1 MRVALVAPP
10 FLSVP
15 PRRYGGT
22 ELFIAQLARG
32 LTALGHDP
40 VVYANGASQVNAELR
55 SLFADDDWP
64 VRDPAQASLKNLT
77 HSSWAVRDAAE
88 HCDVIHVNDVS
99 ALFFAD
105 FVDVPFVHTLHHPH
119 SSAISA
125 VYERHPDVWYA
136 AISEFQRRQESLP
149 RCQTIYHGIDASKYT
164 CREDKDSYLCFLGR
178 MAPCK
183 GPHIAIEVAKRV
195 GMPLKLA
202 GEVQPLFQDYWE
214 REVLPHVDGRNIE
227 YIGEADAP
235 AKDALLGGARALLFP
250 IQWSEPFGLVM
261 IEAMACGTPVVALT
275 GGSFAE
281 VVGDAGILCESI
293 DDMVRAVRTLDVPPL
308 RCRKRVES
316 RFSVDA
322 MARQYARLYSA
333 ASKMSRAAAA
343 RPTVTMQI

>member
-1 MRVALVAPP
+1 
-10 FLSVP
+10 
-15 PRRYGGT
+15 
-22 ELFIAQLARG
+22 
-32 LTALGHDP
+32 
-40 VVYANGASQVNAELR
+40 
-55 SLFADDDWP
+55 
-64 VRDPAQASLKNLT
+64 
-77 HSSWAVRDAAE
+77 
-88 HCDVIHVNDVS
+88 
-99 ALFFAD
+99 
-105 FVDVPFVHTLHHPH
+105 
-119 SSAISA
+119 
-125 VYERHPDVWYA
+125 
-136 AISEFQRRQESLP
+136 
-149 RCQTIYHGIDASKYT
+149 
-164 CREDKDSYLCFLGR
+164 

-275 GGSFAE
+275 GGSVAE